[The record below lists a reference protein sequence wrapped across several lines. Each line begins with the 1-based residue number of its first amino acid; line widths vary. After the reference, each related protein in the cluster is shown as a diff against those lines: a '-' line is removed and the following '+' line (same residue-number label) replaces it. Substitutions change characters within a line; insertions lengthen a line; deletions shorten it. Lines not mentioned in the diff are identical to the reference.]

1 VIPPLDSARAARRRC
16 EDYSN
21 QTAACR
27 DLMRQ
32 LHATVTALGYL
43 HFRIVAVAVVW
54 YRCGVS
60 KQSVVAAAAV
70 YTS

>member
-1 VIPPLDSARAARRRC
+1 
-16 EDYSN
+16 
-21 QTAACR
+21 
-27 DLMRQ
+27 MRQ